1 MKLMNKNL
9 SNLLD
14 VKEKDSVRENKRI
27 KKKQNQ
33 IKKPHINP
41 LKKKSHGVT
50 KQYIRFVFPRYR
62 CKKEDLVMLIK
73 LSLRRYAL
81 LVRL

>member
-1 MKLMNKNL
+1 MRLMNKNL

-41 LKKKSHGVT
+41 LKKKVT
-50 KQYIRFVFPRYR
+50 
-62 CKKEDLVMLIK
+62 E
-73 LSLRRYAL
+73 
-81 LVRL
+81 